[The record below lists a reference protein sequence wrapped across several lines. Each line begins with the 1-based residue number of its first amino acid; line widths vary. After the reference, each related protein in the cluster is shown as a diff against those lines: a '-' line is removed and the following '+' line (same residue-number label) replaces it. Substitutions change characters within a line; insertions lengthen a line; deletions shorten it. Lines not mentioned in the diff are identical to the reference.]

1 MKQCPV
7 CKLKSADTAERCYCG
22 HAFATTAAEASP
34 AADPNG
40 DVGATSELPEE
51 AIGAC
56 TSCGLPAEAG
66 YLAPLCASCRSRLAA
81 RPFPRWTKVAGCLIA
96 VLLVVA
102 MARFPTA
109 LSAAVSYERGRR
121 AEARGAYGIAVTEY
135 SRTVERFPA
144 STLATARK
152 GIAAFRAGQLDVA
165 AEAFRE
171 VGGREASPE
180 VVREVNEIIGQMES
194 SSSPGR

>member
-1 MKQCPV
+1 
-7 CKLKSADTAERCYCG
+7 
-22 HAFATTAAEASP
+22 
-34 AADPNG
+34 
-40 DVGATSELPEE
+40 
-51 AIGAC
+51 
-56 TSCGLPAEAG
+56 
-66 YLAPLCASCRSRLAA
+66 
-81 RPFPRWTKVAGCLIA
+81 
-96 VLLVVA
+96 
-102 MARFPTA
+102 MARFPIA

-152 GIAAFRAGQLDVA
+152 GIAAFHAGQLDVA

-180 VVREVNEIIGQMES
+180 VVREVNEIIRQMES